1 MIGKTI
7 KTIRQRK
14 GLSLS
19 ELARLSS
26 IPVTSLHNIENGVSK
41 SPGWHS
47 ICAIADA
54 LDMPIEEIRRL
65 EMREKGREDE

>member
-7 KTIRQRK
+7 KKIRLEK

-19 ELARLSS
+19 ELARLSN

-41 SPGWHS
+41 NPGWYH

-54 LDMPIEEIRRL
+54 LNISIEEIRRL
-65 EMREKGREDE
+65 EIQEGRQTQ